1 MSPVPSIIHI
11 VHFETTERSLN
22 PTPPHLPT
30 PVATIG
36 RLAKLQIDRK
46 EVKFDS
52 GQDVLGSGQFGEV
65 YRAIYEGKAV
75 AVKQLTDHSAAS
87 IKDLGDEA
95 VRSILKIFSLFHHQI
110 LMKLTL
116 VSKVNS
122 KIACAEYNGDAWML

>member
-1 MSPVPSIIHI
+1 M
-11 VHFETTERSLN
+11 
-22 PTPPHLPT
+22 
-30 PVATIG
+30 
-36 RLAKLQIDRK
+36 
-46 EVKFDS
+46 
-52 GQDVLGSGQFGEV
+52 